1 MQAGGGTK
9 SSVLGIKACL
19 EHAEEG
25 SGVQVMTLQEIG
37 GVGVVLWRGEERSEK
52 KIAVRV
58 ARDLRRDANSGHIY
72 GKLTLMLPPTG

>member
-37 GVGVVLWRGEERSEK
+37 GVGVVLWRGEERGEK
-52 KIAVRV
+52 KIERCAWQEISDVMRI
-58 ARDLRRDANSGHIY
+58 RDKYMVSSR
-72 GKLTLMLPPTG
+72 